1 MPDDRDAPDEL
12 TPEVS
17 NDAVQPAP
25 DTNEPDQEARD
36 RADELRKIVLHKSV
50 RRARAR
56 RSESANIW
64 SFMGMFGLV
73 GWTVAIPTLLG
84 LALGVFLDGRIDSS
98 VSFTITFL
106 VVGVAIGISMAW
118 YWIRRESEGERRP

>member
-1 MPDDRDAPDEL
+1 MSDDRDVPDGL
-12 TPEVS
+12 PPGAS
-17 NDAVQPAP
+17 NDAVRPVP
-25 DTNEPDQEARD
+25 DANEPDQEDRD
-36 RADELRKIVLHKSV
+36 RADELRRIVLHKSV

-56 RSESANIW
+56 RRGSANIW

-84 LALGVFLDGRIDSS
+84 LALGVYLDGRIDSS

-106 VVGVAIGISMAW
+106 IVGVAIGISMAW
-118 YWIRRESEGERRP
+118 YWVRRESEGERQP